1 MPGKRA
7 TIVMVTE
14 QTRNPDGSVT
24 IRPVEVADER
34 EIGAMEAAK
43 ILGFRD
49 RESVYRLID
58 LGELRAWKPASR
70 RGNGK
75 WRINLQSVIQY
86 RDRLY
91 EAGA

>member
-7 TIVMVTE
+7 TVVMETV

-24 IRPVEVADER
+24 IRPTKVADER
-34 EIGAMEAAK
+34 EICAAEAAR

-49 RESVYRLID
+49 RESVCRLID

-75 WRINLQSVIQY
+75 WRINLQSVLGF
-86 RDRLY
+86 RERCRPSH
-91 EAGA
+91 